1 MKDHLLDKHPCRR
14 PALKEIISQED
25 PNSVPHKVMC
35 DEIDN
40 TMIRDSTQRMTGS
53 AGPSGVNAMGWK
65 RFCSSYGKASD
76 LCKAIARVARR
87 INTSYVDPKGLMSF
101 TACCLIALDKSQV

>member
-1 MKDHLLDKHPCRR
+1 MF
-14 PALKEIISQED
+14 
-25 PNSVPHKVMC
+25 
-35 DEIDN
+35 DEIDS
-40 TMIRDSTQRMTGS
+40 TMIRDSTQRMTES

-65 RFCSSYGKASD
+65 RFCSSYGKASED

-101 TACCLIALDKSQV
+101 TACCLIALDKNPGVA